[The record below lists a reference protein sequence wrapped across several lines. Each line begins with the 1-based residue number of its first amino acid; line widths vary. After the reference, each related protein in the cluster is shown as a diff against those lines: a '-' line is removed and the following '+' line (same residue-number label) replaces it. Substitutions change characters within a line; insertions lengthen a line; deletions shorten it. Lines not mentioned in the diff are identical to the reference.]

1 MAGSVPATPPLA
13 AARACAG
20 AGAEAGAVVAA
31 LSFDF
36 QRTSWQL
43 ATQKATAAS
52 SVRTMRTGCGVESS
66 DGAKRAEVSRRAA
79 GQLPGWEGGNDA
91 WCGVRGAGC
100 LGRGRGSYHLR
111 DREQREGEVDEGA
124 HHPRRDDDHD
134 ALRSAASEA
143 SEAVEAGGVLGLDLL
158 GQGWEWG
165 PG

>member
-1 MAGSVPATPPLA
+1 M
-13 AARACAG
+13 
-20 AGAEAGAVVAA
+20 VAA

-91 WCGVRGAGC
+91 WCGVRGAWGEGGGEREG
-100 LGRGRGSYHLR
+100 GRGRGASHLR

-134 ALRSAASEA
+134 ALRCAASEA